1 MTKLVVGLG
10 NPGSKYHETR
20 HNVGFMAIDLMA
32 KELGLT
38 FSEERTFKAEVA
50 STFLNGEKV
59 YFVKPTTFMNLSGLA
74 VRALLAYYNIP
85 IEDFIVIYDDLDMEV
100 GKLRFRQKG
109 SAGGHIQEV
118 DSLTPLLMDTK
129 VLKSI
134 IAETGTQEFD
144 RIKIGIG
151 RPQKGMTVVNHVL
164 GKFSEDDYA
173 TILLTLDKVETALN
187 HYLKTNDFEDTM
199 RRYNG

>member
-10 NPGSKYHETR
+10 NPGSKYRETR

-85 IEDFIVIYDDLDMEV
+85 MEDFIVIYDDLDMEV

-109 SAGGHIQEV
+109 SAGGHNGI
-118 DSLTPLLMDTK
+118 
-129 VLKSI
+129 KSI
-134 IAETGTQEFD
+134 ISSLGTQSFP
-144 RIKIGIG
+144 RLKVGIG
-151 RPQKGMTVVNHVL
+151 SVKKDEVIDYVL
-164 GKFSEDDYA
+164 GKFSKKEME
-173 TILLTLDKVETALN
+173 ILDNEFSIFRKIIESFVNVGIDK
-187 HYLKTNDFEDTM
+187 TM
-199 RRYNG
+199 NVYNTK